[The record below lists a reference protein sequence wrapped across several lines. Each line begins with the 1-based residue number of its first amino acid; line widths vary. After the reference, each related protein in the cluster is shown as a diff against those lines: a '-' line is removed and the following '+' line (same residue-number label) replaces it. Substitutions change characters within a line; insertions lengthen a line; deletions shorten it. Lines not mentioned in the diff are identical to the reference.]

1 MPFVNVLI
9 TDEGATD
16 RQKAEIISQITQTL
30 QSVLGKNPATTHVV
44 IQEVPVA
51 SWGVGGLPT
60 LENRAR
66 MAQER
71 KERE

>member
-16 RQKAEIISQITQTL
+16 QQKADIISEITQTL
-30 QSVLGKNPATTHVV
+30 QSVLGKDPATTHVV

-51 SWGVGGLPT
+51 AWGVGGLPT

-66 MAQER
+66 KVQG
-71 KERE
+71 